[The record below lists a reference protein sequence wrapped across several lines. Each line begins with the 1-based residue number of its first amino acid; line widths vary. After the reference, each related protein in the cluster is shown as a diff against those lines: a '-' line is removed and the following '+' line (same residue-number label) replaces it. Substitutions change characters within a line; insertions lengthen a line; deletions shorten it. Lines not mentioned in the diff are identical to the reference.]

1 MGSQTIFSGVLPVV
15 PTPFTSD
22 RLVDHASLA
31 ALVDYAVRCGVGS
44 LVYPGVASEDVQLN
58 APERRACMRTV
69 VDAAAGRVAVIGG
82 VNADKAIDMVSNA
95 RWMAETGVAGI
106 MAMAVPSMAERKFAS
121 WYQELGEVTN
131 GLPIILQNMAKP
143 RGADLTPEE
152 VLAIARDVDAVRY
165 VKEEAVPPGPKVG
178 ALITA
183 NADYLEG
190 IIGGG
195 GARFLFEELERGVVA
210 TMPAIELLELH
221 VAIFAAYA
229 EGRRDDAFDLY
240 VASLPILLLQASYRM
255 RLTKLILM
263 RRGIIA
269 TDQVREALPLL
280 DTVTERLV
288 LEFFDRLPTK
298 GVLASAR

>member
-1 MGSQTIFSGVLPVV
+1 MGLQTIFSGVLPVV
-15 PTPFTSD
+15 PTPFTLD

-31 ALVDYAVRCGVGS
+31 ALVDYAVRCGVGA
-44 LVYPGVASEDVQLN
+44 LVYPGVASEDVQLD

-82 VNADKAIDMVSNA
+82 VNADKAMDMVSNA

-106 MAMAVPSMAERKFAS
+106 MAMAVPSMAERGFAS

-143 RGADLTPEE
+143 RGVDLTPEE
-152 VLAIARDVDAVRY
+152 VLAIAKDVDAIRY
-165 VKEEAVPPGPKVG
+165 IKEEAVPPGPKVG
-178 ALITA
+178 ALINA

-269 TDQVREALPLL
+269 TDQVRETLPLL

-298 GVLASAR
+298 GVLAGAR

>member
-1 MGSQTIFSGVLPVV
+1 MGLQTIFSGVLPVV

-31 ALVDYAVRCGVGS
+31 ALVDYAVSCGVGS

-178 ALITA
+178 ALINA

-195 GARFLFEELERGVVA
+195 GARFLFEELERGVIA

-288 LEFFDRLPTK
+288 LEFFDRLSTK
-298 GVLASAR
+298 GVLAGAR